1 MLQICRARPQV
12 QTKVDESKERDDER
26 CATEPPPHPFTT
38 IVNELSLLPTGAT
51 ALLIALATPSPQ
63 GLTGIPV
70 LLWGRPGV
78 GKSSFIEG
86 LATGQLAVT
95 TLIASI
101 HDPTDFSG
109 LPLLADGKVSYAV
122 PRWVDDFNDTPDG
135 ILFLDELSTAPPSVQ
150 SALLRVVFE
159 RKVGFHPLPAGV
171 RIVAAANP
179 PDLMVG
185 GWELS
190 PPLRN
195 RFVHLQW
202 DISTDLYVH
211 ALSNGWA
218 NGTLPTIDQA
228 AHAARLR
235 SYQARI
241 AGFLRVKPD
250 ALNANPEEN
259 KFGFASPRSWDFTAA
274 LLASA
279 DLLGYQLHDEANN
292 QVLFELTTGCLGEA
306 VALMLLE
313 YLRNLRLPDP
323 AEVLAGKVAPEPANL
338 NDSELYV
345 FFASLN
351 DHLVT
356 AMDTDQLLPYSRVYL
371 RLAEQTFADNRRDV
385 IFVQL
390 RDLARRQWLVR
401 LVSAAQA
408 EGPEALADIMARI
421 NSLFSDEGLN
431 EFISVLT

>member
-1 MLQICRARPQV
+1 MNTTPQ
-12 QTKVDESKERDDER
+12 
-26 CATEPPPHPFTT
+26 
-38 IVNELSLLPTGAT
+38 NLPTGAA
-51 ALLIALATPSPQ
+51 ALQIALATPGPR

-86 LATGQLAVT
+86 MATPDLPVT

-109 LPLLADGKVSYAV
+109 LPVLEDGKVRYAV
-122 PRWVDDFNDTPDG
+122 PRWVDDFADSDQG

-202 DISTDLYVH
+202 DIAADLYVE
-211 ALSNGWA
+211 ALTNGWPT
-218 NGTLPTIDQA
+218 GRLPVIDPA
-228 AHAARLR
+228 DHAAKLR
-235 SYQARI
+235 EYQTRI
-241 AGFLRVKPD
+241 TGFLRVKPD

-259 KFGFASPRSWDFTAA
+259 RFGFASPRSWDFATA
-274 LLASA
+274 LLAAA
-279 DLLGYQLHDEANN
+279 DLLGFRADQEAANN
-292 QVLFELTTGCLGEA
+292 QVVFELTTGCLGES
-306 VALMLLE
+306 VAIMLLE

-323 AEVLAGKVAPEPANL
+323 VEVLAGQTTLDPTTL
-338 NDSELYV
+338 DDSELYV
-345 FFASLN
+345 LFAGLN
-351 DHLVT
+351 DHLKR
-356 AMDTDQLLPYSRVYL
+356 DLQPRQLLPWSKVYL
-371 RLAEQTFADNRRDV
+371 DLAASVFGDGRRDV
-385 IFVQL
+385 IFVPL
-390 RDLARRQWLVR
+390 KDLAQTNWLVA
-401 LVSAAQA
+401 VNAAA
-408 EGPEALADIMARI
+408 HEAGGGEPADVMSRI
-421 NSLFSDEGLN
+421 TTLFSDESLV
-431 EFISVLT
+431 EFIEVLR